1 MIKKICSIL
10 STVLMVLMVLVAA
23 ALLVPYLFGYRPMA
37 VLSASMEPAY
47 PTGSVV
53 FVKKVEPAEIEIG
66 DPITFHREGLAEPIT
81 HRVIAIDTDARIFT
95 TKGDNVSGVTDTV
108 PFDSLIGRS
117 SQFAIPL
124 IGYVAVNIRTLPGI
138 LIACAVLLVVVL
150 LAFLPDLFTKPSSGT
165 PPEASPLPADA
176 LTEEKTDSGE
186 SEKIQSTH
194 TQP

>member
-1 MIKKICSIL
+1 MRSVIPSP
-10 STVLMVLMVLVAA
+10 STE
-23 ALLVPYLFGYRPMA
+23 R
-37 VLSASMEPAY
+37 
-47 PTGSVV
+47 
-53 FVKKVEPAEIEIG
+53 
-66 DPITFHREGLAEPIT
+66 GLPSRLP

-117 SQFAIPL
+117 SQFASL

-165 PPEASPLPADA
+165 PPEASPLPAGA